1 MYSTIS
7 ALLNRLDSRT
17 IAGTGVIKWGCPV
30 PICGDPAS
38 ARIATVGINPSNREF
53 VDERGNELAGRSR
66 RFHTLN
72 SLGLS
77 TWAEADCRHIE
88 QITDSCTQYFQRNPY
103 NIWFKRLEHL
113 VSAMRAT
120 FYGDAPSACHLDLV
134 PYATTQKWTE
144 LSSVL
149 MQLAFLS
156 FEGFVCGRLW
166 TRRWM
171 PKFSTGVRSPYISN
185 HSPASLFG
193 PNMQAAGPSI
203 DDQVPISTGSPIRR
217 PLTQCQAWILD
228 DVF

>member
-1 MYSTIS
+1 M
-7 ALLNRLDSRT
+7 
-17 IAGTGVIKWGCPV
+17 GMPCPDLWRSGQ
-30 PICGDPAS
+30 CEDCDGRNQS
-38 ARIATVGINPSNREF
+38 EQSEF

-77 TWAEADCRHIE
+77 TWAGADCRHIE

-144 LSSVL
+144 LSSRERSSLFSVSRDL
-149 MQLAFLS
+149 
-156 FEGFVCGRLW
+156 FVRALW

-171 PKFSTGVRSPYISN
+171 SLFSTGVRSPYISN